1 MADAP
6 SKIHTIPMDFYGGKN
21 PAPPEIAVTPAVP
34 AAIIT
39 PKMPPKIVVP
49 PKIGVGAPAAA
60 AGSKGLVIALSIVG
74 GIIVLGGGGF
84 AYWYLTRPVPT
95 PMIVVTPT
103 PTPVEITEAPV
114 IAETPTTTPETPV
127 APLVALSPI
136 PAHNF
141 IDSAD
146 SDVDGL
152 TDVEEEMWV
161 TSPAQ
166 NDSDADTFP
175 DQTELLNL
183 YNPVGVAPQKLL
195 DTKAVNTYINP
206 TDNYSVIYPTAWLA
220 RALDTEINKEVLFS
234 GTTEEYIDM
243 RTFAYP
249 AEPFPDWF
257 QKTFPNEVLASY
269 LPFTNKMGVSGL
281 RSPDNLVALFSDQT
295 NVYLLVYNG
304 GTRPDINFRT
314 TFRMMMQSF
323 KPAGVGMPLLVPL
336 MPPTSA
342 TTTATVITTTTVPA
356 VLTTTTTVAI
366 TPTTTPV
373 AVPTSTLPS
382 TSTP

>member
-6 SKIHTIPMDFYGGKN
+6 SKIHTIPMDYYGGKN
-21 PAPPEIAVTPAVP
+21 PAPPEIAMTPAVP
-34 AAIIT
+34 VTTIT

-49 PKIGVGAPAAA
+49 VKSGTAGAPVAA
-60 AGSKGLVIALSIVG
+60 AGSKGLLIALSIVG

-84 AYWYLTRPVPT
+84 AYWYFTRPVPT

-103 PTPVEITEAPV
+103 PTPIEVVEAPAMV
-114 IAETPTTTPETPV
+114 ETPTTTPEIPA

-136 PAHNF
+136 PSHAF

-146 SDVDGL
+146 SDADGL
-152 TDVEEEMWV
+152 SDVEEEMWT

-166 NDSDADTFP
+166 NDTDGDTFP

-206 TDNYSVIYPTAWLA
+206 TDNYSVIYPAAWLA

-234 GTTEEYIDM
+234 GTTEEYIDI

-257 QKTFPNEVLASY
+257 QKTFPNEVLAAY
-269 LPFTNKMGVSGL
+269 LPFTNKMGISGL
-281 RSPDNLVALFSDQT
+281 RSPDNLVALFSDQN

-314 TFRMMMQSF
+314 TFRMMVQSF

-342 TTTATVITTTTVPA
+342 TSTITTTV
-356 VLTTTTTVAI
+356 TTTTAVVLISTSTAVVA
-366 TPTTTPV
+366 
-373 AVPTSTLPS
+373 PTSTLPS
-382 TSTP
+382 TPTP